1 MKKNRTYRVNAFL
14 VVLLVG
20 TLSFSATAAVS
31 ESGLLPA
38 TAAQQQPVKGT
49 IVDVNGNPIP
59 GASVMIPGTTT
70 GTVTLVD
77 GTFSLNIAEGTTVE
91 VGCLGYTTV
100 KVNAKNGMKIV
111 LKEDALMLS
120 DVVVVGY
127 GTQKKAN
134 LTGAVATVDVNK
146 TLEARSTADL
156 GKALQGAVPGL
167 TVLNTSGKIGA
178 EPTVVIRGVG
188 TLSNSAT
195 STPLYVVDGVPID
208 NISYLN
214 TQDIESISVLKD
226 ASSSSIYGTRA
237 AFGVVLITTK
247 SAKTTEHIQVNY
259 TNNFG
264 WSQATTLP
272 DYPTVLEQ
280 IYALNQVNH
289 RYGLDSELFGMYLDR
304 DAYIKAAEAWQNK
317 HGGKS
322 GYREMVEGD
331 DYIPG
336 VGYVADW
343 DVAGIMFNNAA
354 PSQNHTISV
363 QGNVGKTNYYMSFG
377 YDKEQGLM
385 NFNPD
390 KLKKYN
396 ATVNVTTQ
404 VNDWIQIGARVNYV
418 NKDYEDCTD
427 ALRQGSYQYLWRWG
441 SFFGPWGYFSNGL
454 TGRNAISYRTQAG
467 EGWTKTDNL
476 RIGGFTKINIVKG
489 LTLNADFTYLQNNMR
504 YKQVN
509 LPVHM
514 MNTWSI
520 TPSETTMST
529 TTFID
534 ARRSYTRGY
543 NTNIY
548 GNYEL
553 SIAGKHNFNIM
564 AGFNADES
572 EYEYLRGT
580 YNNILDTNLP
590 EISLTFDSENKNIF
604 GHNHSETGSA
614 GFFGRINYN
623 YKDRILLELN
633 GRYDGSSKF
642 PENNRWA
649 FFPSASAGWRISEEP
664 FFAPV
669 KSVVNNAKIRASYGE
684 IGNQEVG
691 SNMYIATIA
700 RQGSN
705 VNWLGTGSTKMDTFG
720 MPKMVSSTLSWETL
734 ATTNFGIDLGFLNG
748 ELNATFDWFQRDT
761 KNMLAPGQTMPQVLG
776 ASAAY
781 ENAGTLRSRGWEIT
795 IDWHHNFN
803 GANVYAIANLA
814 DYKTVIKEWNNDSM
828 LLNSNYSG
836 KRYGDIWGFET
847 DRYFEA
853 SDFVGKDEKG
863 NYIPAEGI
871 ASQVKLQ
878 TGKFIYGPGDIKFVD
893 QNGDNEIN
901 GGKGTVDD
909 HGDLVVIGNTE
920 PRYQYSLRIGGDWK
934 GFDLDLYF
942 QGVGKRSMWTQSAF
956 VMPFMRGADALYK
969 SQTSYITN
977 EDAEKG
983 IIDQNATYPR
993 LTQGGAAKGTVSVL
1007 ENGSTNFYPQSKY
1020 LVNMAYLRLK
1030 NITIG
1035 YTLPAQ
1041 LTQKV
1046 KISKVRVYGSIYNA
1060 FDIIDHTKKY
1070 GIDPEMNKG
1079 EGKLADGTW
1088 GRTDPMLRTY
1098 SCGIQ
1103 ITF

>member
-1 MKKNRTYRVNAFL
+1 M
-14 VVLLVG
+14 LLAG

-100 KVNAKNGMKIV
+100 KVNAKNGMKVV

-529 TTFID
+529 TTYID

>member
-1 MKKNRTYRVNAFL
+1 M
-14 VVLLVG
+14 LLVG

-38 TAAQQQPVKGT
+38 AAAQQQPVKGT
-49 IVDVNGNPIP
+49 IVDVNGNPVP

-863 NYIPAEGI
+863 NYIPAEGV

>member
-1 MKKNRTYRVNAFL
+1 MKKNRTYKVNAFL
-14 VVLLVG
+14 MMMLAG
-20 TLSFSATAAVS
+20 TLSFSAAAAES

-38 TAAQQQPVKGT
+38 AAAQQQPVKGT

-70 GTVTLVD
+70 GAVTAVD
-77 GTFSLNIAEGTTVE
+77 GTFSLNVAEGTKVE
-91 VGCLGYTTV
+91 VGCLGYASVTI
-100 KVNAKNGMKIV
+100 NAKNGMKVV
-111 LKEDALMLS
+111 LKEDAEALS
-120 DVVVVGY
+120 EVVVVGY

-167 TVLNTSGKIGA
+167 TVLNTSGKIGS
-178 EPTVVIRGVG
+178 EPSVVIRGVG

-247 SAKTTEHIQVNY
+247 SAKNNEHFQVNY

-264 WSQATTLP
+264 WSQATVLP

-280 IYALNQVNH
+280 IAGLNDANH
-289 RYGLDSELFGMYLDR
+289 RFGNESELFGMYLDR
-304 DAYIKAAEAWQNK
+304 EAFYQAAKNWQDK
-317 HGGKS
+317 HGGKA

-363 QGNVGKTNYYMSFG
+363 QGNAGKTNYYMSFG

-404 VNDWIQIGARVNYV
+404 VTDWLQVGARVNYV

-427 ALRQGSYQYLWRWG
+427 ALRQGTYQYMWRWG

-454 TGRNAISYRTQAG
+454 DGKNAIAYRKQAG

-476 RIGGFTKINIVKG
+476 RIGGFTKVNITKG
-489 LTLNADFTYLQNNMR
+489 LTLNADYTYLQNNMR

-509 LPVHM
+509 LPVHQ

-520 TPSETTMST
+520 TPSETVAST

-543 NTNIY
+543 STNIY
-548 GNYEL
+548 GNYEF
-553 SIAGKHNFNIM
+553 SIADAHNFNIM

-572 EYEYLRGT
+572 EYEYYRNT

-590 EISLTFDSENKNIF
+590 EVALTQDTDKKNIF
-604 GHNHSETGSA
+604 AHTHNEVGSA

-623 YKDRILLELN
+623 YKNRILLELN

-669 KSVVNNAKIRASYGE
+669 KSIVNNAKIRASYGE

-705 VNWLGTGSTKMDTFG
+705 VNWLGTSSTKKDTFG

-734 ATTNFGIDLGFLNG
+734 ATTNIGIDLGFLNG

-761 KNMLAPGQTMPQVLG
+761 KDMLAPGQTMPSVLG

-803 GANVYAIANLA
+803 GVNVYAIGNLA
-814 DYKTVIKEWNNDSM
+814 DYITTIKEWNNDSR

-863 NYIPAEGI
+863 NYIPAPGV
-871 ASQVKLQ
+871 ASQVLLQ

-901 GGKGTVDD
+901 AGKGTADD
-909 HGDLVVIGNTE
+909 HGDLVVIGNTQ

-956 VMPFMRGADALYK
+956 VMPLMRGADAIYA
-969 SQTSYITN
+969 SQTSYVTT
-977 EDAEKG
+977 EDMEKG
-983 IIDQNATYPR
+983 IIDQGATYPR
-993 LTQGGAAKGTVSVL
+993 LCAGGAAKGTISVI
-1007 ENGSTNFYPQSKY
+1007 ESGSMNFYPQSKY

-1030 NITIG
+1030 NITLG

-1070 GIDPEMNKG
+1070 GLDPEINTG
-1079 EGKLADGTW
+1079 EGSMGNGVW

>member
-14 VVLLVG
+14 VMLLVG

-49 IVDVNGNPIP
+49 IVDVNGNPVP

-863 NYIPAEGI
+863 NYIPAEGV

>member
-1 MKKNRTYRVNAFL
+1 M
-14 VVLLVG
+14 LLVG

-280 IYALNQVNH
+280 ISALNQVNH

-529 TTFID
+529 TTYID

-548 GNYEL
+548 GNYEF

-623 YKDRILLELN
+623 YKDRILLEVN

-863 NYIPAEGI
+863 NYIPAEGV

-893 QNGDNEIN
+893 QNGDKEIN

>member
-1 MKKNRTYRVNAFL
+1 M
-14 VVLLVG
+14 
-20 TLSFSATAAVS
+20 
-31 ESGLLPA
+31 
-38 TAAQQQPVKGT
+38 
-49 IVDVNGNPIP
+49 
-59 GASVMIPGTTT
+59 
-70 GTVTLVD
+70 
-77 GTFSLNIAEGTTVE
+77 
-91 VGCLGYTTV
+91 
-100 KVNAKNGMKIV
+100 
-111 LKEDALMLS
+111 
-120 DVVVVGY
+120 
-127 GTQKKAN
+127 
-134 LTGAVATVDVNK
+134 
-146 TLEARSTADL
+146 
-156 GKALQGAVPGL
+156 
-167 TVLNTSGKIGA
+167 
-178 EPTVVIRGVG
+178 
-188 TLSNSAT
+188 
-195 STPLYVVDGVPID
+195 
-208 NISYLN
+208 
-214 TQDIESISVLKD
+214 
-226 ASSSSIYGTRA
+226 
-237 AFGVVLITTK
+237 
-247 SAKTTEHIQVNY
+247 
-259 TNNFG
+259 
-264 WSQATTLP
+264 
-272 DYPTVLEQ
+272 
-280 IYALNQVNH
+280 
-289 RYGLDSELFGMYLDR
+289 
-304 DAYIKAAEAWQNK
+304 
-317 HGGKS
+317 
-322 GYREMVEGD
+322 
-331 DYIPG
+331 
-336 VGYVADW
+336 
-343 DVAGIMFNNAA
+343 
-354 PSQNHTISV
+354 
-363 QGNVGKTNYYMSFG
+363 
-377 YDKEQGLM
+377 
-385 NFNPD
+385 
-390 KLKKYN
+390 
-396 ATVNVTTQ
+396 
-404 VNDWIQIGARVNYV
+404 
-418 NKDYEDCTD
+418 
-427 ALRQGSYQYLWRWG
+427 
-441 SFFGPWGYFSNGL
+441 
-454 TGRNAISYRTQAG
+454 
-467 EGWTKTDNL
+467 
-476 RIGGFTKINIVKG
+476 
-489 LTLNADFTYLQNNMR
+489 
-504 YKQVN
+504 
-509 LPVHM
+509 
-514 MNTWSI
+514 
-520 TPSETTMST
+520 
-529 TTFID
+529 
-534 ARRSYTRGY
+534 
-543 NTNIY
+543 
-548 GNYEL
+548 
-553 SIAGKHNFNIM
+553 
-564 AGFNADES
+564 
-572 EYEYLRGT
+572 
-580 YNNILDTNLP
+580 
-590 EISLTFDSENKNIF
+590 TFDSENKNIF

-863 NYIPAEGI
+863 NYIPAEGV

>member
-1 MKKNRTYRVNAFL
+1 MKKNRTYKVNAIL
-14 VVLLVG
+14 MMLLAG
-20 TLSFSATAAVS
+20 TLSFSATAAAS
-31 ESGLLPA
+31 ESGLLPEA
-38 TAAQQQPVKGT
+38 AAQQQLVKGT
-49 IVDVNGNPIP
+49 IVDANGNPIP
-59 GASVMIPGTTT
+59 GASVMVPGTTT
-70 GTVTLVD
+70 GTVTQID

-100 KVNAKNGMKIV
+100 KVNAKNGMKVV

-476 RIGGFTKINIVKG
+476 RIGGFTKINILKG

-529 TTFID
+529 TTYID

-548 GNYEL
+548 GNYEF

-664 FFAPV
+664 FFAPA
-669 KSVVNNAKIRASYGE
+669 KSIVNNAKIRASYGE

-863 NYIPAEGI
+863 NYIPAEGV

-893 QNGDNEIN
+893 QNGDKEIN

-1035 YTLPAQ
+1035 YTLPTQ
-1041 LTQKV
+1041 LTKKV

>member
-1 MKKNRTYRVNAFL
+1 MKKNRTYKVNAIL
-14 VVLLVG
+14 MMLLAG
-20 TLSFSATAAVS
+20 TLSFSATAAAS
-31 ESGLLPA
+31 ESGLLPEA
-38 TAAQQQPVKGT
+38 AAQQQLVKGT
-49 IVDVNGNPIP
+49 IVDANGNPIP
-59 GASVMIPGTTT
+59 GASVMVPGTTT

-100 KVNAKNGMKIV
+100 KVNAKNGMKVV

-280 IYALNQVNH
+280 IAALNQVNH

-476 RIGGFTKINIVKG
+476 RIGGFTKINILKG

-529 TTFID
+529 TTYID

-548 GNYEL
+548 GNYEF

-664 FFAPV
+664 FFAPA
-669 KSVVNNAKIRASYGE
+669 KSIVNNAKIRASYGE

-863 NYIPAEGI
+863 NYIPAEGV

-1035 YTLPAQ
+1035 YTLPTQ
-1041 LTQKV
+1041 LTKKV

>member
-1 MKKNRTYRVNAFL
+1 M
-14 VVLLVG
+14 LLVG

-38 TAAQQQPVKGT
+38 AAAQQQPVKGT

-534 ARRSYTRGY
+534 ARRSYARGY

-863 NYIPAEGI
+863 NYIPAEGV

>member
-1 MKKNRTYRVNAFL
+1 M
-14 VVLLVG
+14 LLAG

-59 GASVMIPGTTT
+59 GVSVMIPGTTT

-280 IYALNQVNH
+280 ISALNQVNH

-529 TTFID
+529 TTYID

-863 NYIPAEGI
+863 NYIPAEGV

>member
-1 MKKNRTYRVNAFL
+1 M
-14 VVLLVG
+14 LLAG

-529 TTFID
+529 TTYID

-548 GNYEL
+548 GNYEF

-705 VNWLGTGSTKMDTFG
+705 VNWLGTGSIKKDTFG

-863 NYIPAEGI
+863 NYIPAEGV

>member
-1 MKKNRTYRVNAFL
+1 M
-14 VVLLVG
+14 LLAG

-120 DVVVVGY
+120 DVVVGY

-529 TTFID
+529 TTYID

-548 GNYEL
+548 GNYEF

-705 VNWLGTGSTKMDTFG
+705 VNWLGTGSIKKDTFG

-863 NYIPAEGI
+863 NYIPAEGV

>member
-1 MKKNRTYRVNAFL
+1 M
-14 VVLLVG
+14 LLAG

-100 KVNAKNGMKIV
+100 KVNAKNGMKVV

-529 TTFID
+529 TTHID

>member
-1 MKKNRTYRVNAFL
+1 M
-14 VVLLVG
+14 LLAG

-100 KVNAKNGMKIV
+100 KVNAKNGMKVV

-529 TTFID
+529 TTYID

-761 KNMLAPGQTMPQVLG
+761 KNMLAPGQAMPQVLG

-863 NYIPAEGI
+863 NYIPAEGV

>member
-1 MKKNRTYRVNAFL
+1 M
-14 VVLLVG
+14 LLVG

-120 DVVVVGY
+120 DVVVGY

-226 ASSSSIYGTRA
+226 ASSSSIYGIRA

-280 IYALNQVNH
+280 ISALNQVNH

-529 TTFID
+529 TTYID

-863 NYIPAEGI
+863 NYIPAEGV

>member
-1 MKKNRTYRVNAFL
+1 MKGSNKLSRILVTTISLFL
-14 VVLLVG
+14 TLGMAMAQNLNVTGKVVDVQGQSVVG
-20 TLSFSATAAVS
+20 ASIVEKGTMNGTM
-31 ESGLLPA
+31 SGLDGSFA
-38 TAAQQQPVKGT
+38 IRVKE
-49 IVDVNGNPIP
+49 
-59 GASVMIPGTTT
+59 GASLEVTFVGYKSQVVKAT
-70 GTVTLVD
+70 G
-77 GTFSLNIAEGTTVE
+77 S
-91 VGCLGYTTV
+91 
-100 KVNAKNGMKIV
+100 MRIV
-111 LKEDALMLS
+111 LEEDAEFLS
-120 DVVVVGY
+120 DAVVVGY
-127 GTQKKAN
+127 GTQRRAN
-134 LTGAVATVDVNK
+134 LTGSVATVDVSK
-146 TLEARSTADL
+146 TLEAKSTADL

-167 TVLNTSGKIGA
+167 TVLNTSGKIGD
-178 EPTVVIRGVG
+178 EPTIVIRGVG

-247 SAKTTEHIQVNY
+247 SAKTTENIQVNY
-259 TNNFG
+259 TNNFA
-264 WSQATTLP
+264 WSQATVLP
-272 DYPTVLEQ
+272 DYPTVMEQ
-280 IYALNQVNH
+280 ITGLNQVNA
-289 RYGLDSELFGMYLDR
+289 RNGVESELFGMYLDS
-304 DAYIKAAEAWQNK
+304 DAFVSAVQAWQTK

-343 DVAGIMFNNAA
+343 DVAGIMYNNAA

-363 QGNVGKTNYYMSFG
+363 QGNAGKTNYYMSFG

-385 NFNPD
+385 TFNPD
-390 KLKKYN
+390 KLQKYN
-396 ATVNVTTQ
+396 ATINVSTQ
-404 VNDWIQIGARVNYV
+404 VTDWLQIGARMNYV

-427 ALRQGSYQYLWRWG
+427 ALRQGTYQYMWRWG

-454 TGRNAISYRTQAG
+454 DGKNAIAYRKQAG
-467 EGWTKTDNL
+467 EGSNKTDNL
-476 RIGGFTKINIVKG
+476 RLGAFTKINITKG
-489 LTLNADFTYLQNNMR
+489 LTLNADFTYLQNNWR

-520 TPSETTMST
+520 TPSETIAST
-529 TTFID
+529 TTYIN
-534 ARRSYTRGY
+534 AQRSYTRGY

-548 GNYEL
+548 GNYEF
-553 SIAGKHNFNIM
+553 SIGGNHNFNIM

-572 EYEYLRGT
+572 DYEWLKGT
-580 YNNILDTNLP
+580 YYNLLDTNLP
-590 EISLTFDSENKNIF
+590 EIALTLDSDKQNGF
-604 GHNHSETGSA
+604 SHSHSQTGSA

-623 YKDRILLELN
+623 YKDRLLLELN

-700 RQGSN
+700 RQAAN
-705 VNWLGTGSTKMDTFG
+705 VSWLGTGATKLDTFG

-734 ATTNFGIDLGFLNG
+734 ATTNVGLDLGFLNG

-761 KNMLAPGQTMPQVLG
+761 EGMLAPGQTMPQVLG

-795 IDWHHNFN
+795 LDWHHNFN
-803 GANVYAIANLA
+803 GVNVYAIANLA
-814 DYKTVIKEWNNDSM
+814 DYKTVIKEWDNDTK

-836 KRYGDIWGFET
+836 KTYGDIWGFET

-853 SDFVGKDEKG
+853 SDFTGTDEKG
-863 NYIPAEGI
+863 NYIPASGV
-871 ASQVKLQ
+871 ASQVNLQ
-878 TGKFIYGPGDIKFVD
+878 TGKFVFGPGDIKFVD
-893 QNGDNEIN
+893 QDGNGVID
-901 GGKGTVDD
+901 GGKGTEDD
-909 HGDLVVIGNTE
+909 HGDLIVIGNTQ
-920 PRYQYSLRIGGDWK
+920 PRYQYSFRIGGDWK

-956 VMPFMRGADALYK
+956 VMPFMRGADALY
-969 SQTSYITN
+969 SNQTSYITN
-977 EDAEKG
+977 EDALAGK
-983 IIDQNATYPR
+983 IDQSATYPR
-993 LTQGGAAKGTVSVL
+993 LSSGGAAKGTISVL
-1007 ENGSTNFYPQSKY
+1007 NQGSTNFYPQTKY

-1030 NITIG
+1030 NITVG
-1035 YTLPAQ
+1035 YTLPSA
-1041 LTQKV
+1041 LTEKV
-1046 KISKVRVYGSIYNA
+1046 SISKVRVYASIYNA
-1060 FDIIDHTKKY
+1060 FNIIDHTSKY
-1070 GIDPEMNKG
+1070 GLDPEINQG
-1079 EGKLADGTW
+1079 EGSLGNAVW

>member
-1 MKKNRTYRVNAFL
+1 M
-14 VVLLVG
+14 LLAG

-280 IYALNQVNH
+280 ISALNQVNH

-529 TTFID
+529 TTYID

-761 KNMLAPGQTMPQVLG
+761 KNMLAPGQAMPQVLG

-863 NYIPAEGI
+863 NYIPAEGV

-1007 ENGSTNFYPQSKY
+1007 GNGSTNFYPQSKY

>member
-1 MKKNRTYRVNAFL
+1 MKKNRTYKVNAIL
-14 VVLLVG
+14 MMLLAG
-20 TLSFSATAAVS
+20 TLSFSATAAAS
-31 ESGLLPA
+31 ESGLLPEA
-38 TAAQQQPVKGT
+38 AAQQQLVKGT

-59 GASVMIPGTTT
+59 GASVMVPGSTT
-70 GTVTLVD
+70 GTVTQID

-100 KVNAKNGMKIV
+100 KVNAKNGMKVV

-272 DYPTVLEQ
+272 DYPTVLDQ
-280 IYALNQVNH
+280 ISALNQVNH

-529 TTFID
+529 TTYID

-548 GNYEL
+548 GNYEF

-642 PENNRWA
+642 PENSRWA

-863 NYIPAEGI
+863 NYIPAEGV

-893 QNGDNEIN
+893 QNGDKEIN

>member
-14 VVLLVG
+14 VMLLAG

-280 IYALNQVNH
+280 ISALNQVNH

-529 TTFID
+529 TTYID

-761 KNMLAPGQTMPQVLG
+761 KNMLAPGQAMPQVLG

-863 NYIPAEGI
+863 NYIPAEGV

-1007 ENGSTNFYPQSKY
+1007 GNGSTNFYPQSKY